1 MQGHNLLL
9 GKPNRALGK
18 NFINAKS
25 HESTTTSMKSTIA
38 GSKVQIQL
46 FGRLLPPSVSST
58 LPKPALWVAIQRAL
72 QCTVFALLVLV
83 CVVCCVCDISSAHN
97 ETHDM
102 GNNPI

>member
-1 MQGHNLLL
+1 MWGHNLLL

-25 HESTTTSMKSTIA
+25 HGSTTTSMKSTIA
-38 GSKVQIQL
+38 CSKVQIQL

-58 LPKPALWVAIQRAL
+58 LPKPATWVAIQRAL
-72 QCTVFALLVLV
+72 QCTVFALQVLM